1 MALFIAASDFFARF
15 SFFQNLNTTVLTP
28 DAELD
33 SIKSKLGEVEDEI
46 KDFDEK
52 QVIFTIDV
60 EELQD

>member
-1 MALFIAASDFFARF
+1 MNKILSVLGKKVRVKFAGKINKVKDGRTIWIPK
-15 SFFQNLNTTVLTP
+15 S
-28 DAELD
+28 ELD
-33 SIKSKLGEVEDEI
+33 KL

>member
-1 MALFIAASDFFARF
+1 MNKILSVLGKKVRVKFAGK
-15 SFFQNLNTTVLTP
+15 LNKVKDGRTIWIP
-28 DAELD
+28 KSELD
-33 SIKSKLGEVEDEI
+33 KL